1 MKTSIYSD
9 PNPSK
14 HNQYQSFRGPSIN
27 EVMVNGGVP
36 PALANVLAFYHSLG
50 TTKEV
55 EEKVSDYVY
64 IGEFLEG
71 KKHGLGVQTHVDGK
85 IYAGEWMEGQMH
97 GWGVLIRKDGS
108 AYRGHFEQGKIRGS
122 GAEIVVSPVQD
133 KGYQQGDP
141 TRLFLSFQGRWE
153 NDRRE
158 GKGVAGRARCA
169 HGSEVLGLVQVDVV
183 TYNKGVL
190 KPTESVPL
198 KDNKS
203 KWSSV
208 LNAQMDSWM
217 QASLAEKKV
226 MSKTERG

>member
-1 MKTSIYSD
+1 
-9 PNPSK
+9 
-14 HNQYQSFRGPSIN
+14 
-27 EVMVNGGVP
+27 MVNKVSLLP
-36 PALANVLAFYHSLG
+36 FANVLAFHRSLG
-50 TTKEV
+50 TAIKV
-55 EEKVSDYVY
+55 EEKITDYVY

-108 AYRGHFEQGKIRGS
+108 AYRGHFEQGKILGS

-217 QASLAEKKV
+217 QANLAEKKV